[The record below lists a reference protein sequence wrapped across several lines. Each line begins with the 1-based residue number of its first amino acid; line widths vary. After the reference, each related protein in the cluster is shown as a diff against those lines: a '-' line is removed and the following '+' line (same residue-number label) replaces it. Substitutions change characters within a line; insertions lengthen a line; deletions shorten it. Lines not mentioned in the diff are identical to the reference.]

1 MDAPLPHPPL
11 ATAPAERGSDA
22 AARKD
27 PGSREAWGLRR
38 SEPERARALAAELCS
53 GDAPT
58 RAGGLLVLAFCDTDR
73 SAYETALAHLSE
85 AEVLFTRFTDG
96 TGLAGV
102 ALLRGVVNFQQ
113 GDYEAALA
121 YLTRALELS
130 RAVGADQLT
139 AQALMRTGETYAY
152 KGDYGRSKESLTR
165 AEALI
170 AAHGDLQ
177 DRSDVRFLQSR
188 TARLAGD
195 YGGALRD
202 GLEALNLKRR
212 AGDSLGEA
220 YALNN
225 LGLIYHDPHDS
236 AQALSYYLEGL
247 KLSEQLRSPR
257 IQLALL
263 GNLGELYGDMGDPE
277 NALSYT
283 LQSLKL
289 SASIG
294 SRHTLG
300 ISLEGAGTLSRV
312 LGDVT
317 KAFAFYERALTLR
330 EEIGD
335 RQGRAS
341 TLRHLGNLYAA
352 VARRERTLRCFE
364 QSLVLAR
371 ETGHRYTEA
380 EVLKDLGAYYQEQP
394 QTAKGYLQQAL
405 TLAQAMKLTQLS
417 RNCADALYR
426 LSKAE
431 FDTARALF
439 YLELF
444 YAADKILSD
453 ETAARETQRLLGQ
466 FELERVQ
473 QEAEIQRLRNVELV
487 RVNEALKRTNEQNTE
502 LVAALKDQAKK
513 LRRQAVEDSL
523 TGLYNRRY
531 AEQRLTATFERAARR
546 AQPFSVALADIDDFK
561 GINDRFSHAVGD
573 RVLQIIAE
581 ILRLSLR
588 RTDIAARYGGEEFVL
603 IFPETPLEEGYKA
616 CEKLRKAVMEFSWG
630 GVHPE
635 LKVTLSLGL
644 CSDLSL
650 PTYEKMVA
658 VADAKLYKAKRS
670 GKNRVSC

>member
-1 MDAPLPHPPL
+1 
-11 ATAPAERGSDA
+11 
-22 AARKD
+22 
-27 PGSREAWGLRR
+27 
-38 SEPERARALAAELCS
+38 
-53 GDAPT
+53 
-58 RAGGLLVLAFCDTDR
+58 
-73 SAYETALAHLSE
+73 
-85 AEVLFTRFTDG
+85 
-96 TGLAGV
+96 
-102 ALLRGVVNFQQ
+102 
-113 GDYEAALA
+113 
-121 YLTRALELS
+121 
-130 RAVGADQLT
+130 
-139 AQALMRTGETYAY
+139 MRTGETYAY

-170 AAHGDLQ
+170 AAHSDLQ

-212 AGDSLGEA
+212 AGDLLGEA

-247 KLSEQLRSPR
+247 KLSERLRSPR

-300 ISLEGAGTLSRV
+300 ISLEGAGTLYRT
-312 LGDVT
+312 LGDTT

-335 RQGRAS
+335 QQGRAS

-352 VARRERTLRCFE
+352 AAGPNALRYYE
-364 QSLVLAR
+364 QSLALAR
-371 ETGHRYTEA
+371 ETEHRYTEA
-380 EVLKDLGAYYQEQP
+380 EVLSDLGAYYQGQP
-394 QTAKGYLQQAL
+394 QTAKGYFQQAL
-405 TLAQAMKLTQLS
+405 ALAQKMKLTRLS
-417 RNCADALYR
+417 RGCADALYR

-431 FDTARALF
+431 SDTARALF

-444 YAADKILSD
+444 YAADKTLSD
-453 ETAARETQRLLGQ
+453 ESAARKTQRLLGQ
-466 FELERVQ
+466 FELERLQ
-473 QEAEIQRLRNVELV
+473 RETEIQRLRNVELA

-531 AEQRLTATFERAARR
+531 AEQRLTATFDMSVRY

-573 RVLQIIAE
+573 RVLQIIAD
-581 ILRLSLR
+581 ILSLSLR
-588 RTDIAARYGGEEFVL
+588 RTDVAARYGGEEFVL
-603 IFPETPLEEGYKA
+603 IFPEAPLEEGYKA
-616 CEKLRKAVMEFSWG
+616 CEKLRQAVMEYAWG
-630 GVHPE
+630 DVHPD

-650 PTYEKMVA
+650 PTYEKMLA

-670 GKNRVSC
+670 GKNRVCC